1 MRPPQVRSP
10 ALEVIDTIRS
20 VDLSRMSRPL
30 KFVLWG
36 ALGTGKTMALAH
48 VRHFLRESPDVIV
61 ANFGCARLWLH
72 KHYGVSGGLRRSSD
86 CSNQFLRFN

>member
-1 MRPPQVRSP
+1 MRPPQIRSP

-20 VDLSRMSRPL
+20 VDLSRLSRPL

-72 KHYGVSGGLRRSSD
+72 KHYGVRGLSLINRVV
-86 CSNQFLRFN
+86 